1 MRTQDLTLHTVY
13 ILPRKRHI
21 MIMTISIKEYLE
33 QEIKIGDKREEP
45 QLRGQAVR
53 KRFKGKTPLL
63 PPLDV
68 QTYTN
73 ISVIDSVC

>member
-1 MRTQDLTLHTVY
+1 MRTQDLTLYTVY

-45 QLRGQAVR
+45 QLEAKWLERDL
-53 KRFKGKTPLL
+53 KEKLL
-63 PPLDV
+63 SFPH
-68 QTYTN
+68 
-73 ISVIDSVC
+73 